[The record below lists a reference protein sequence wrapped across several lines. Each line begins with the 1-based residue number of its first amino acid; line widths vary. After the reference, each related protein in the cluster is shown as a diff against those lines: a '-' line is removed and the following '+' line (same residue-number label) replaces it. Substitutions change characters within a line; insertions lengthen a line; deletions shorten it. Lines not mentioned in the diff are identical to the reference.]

1 MSWNNVIPWYIFDIR
16 LEKEQAMMLGAMAEE
31 LNAGWVRSYPEQW
44 IEIDLMWERNEDRKL
59 FSLGV
64 DLHP

>member
-1 MSWNNVIPWYIFDIR
+1 MI
-16 LEKEQAMMLGAMAEE
+16 LGAMAEE

-44 IEIDLMWERNEDRKL
+44 IENDLMWNRNEDRKL